1 MFCLFSKRPVS
12 EESLPPVSEEL
23 SEESLSWGTG
33 PPRKGL
39 RSSDNLFKGKKQ
51 TNWSKR
57 VQNNL
62 KQETEMNPLELY
74 IYIRCIDIHRY
85 VYTLGV
91 APRASPSNSDQPG
104 LLPSLADP
112 KQKPLLSTGIL
123 GEKTIYIYIYIA

>member
-1 MFCLFSKRPVS
+1 MLCRFSKRPES

-33 PPRKGL
+33 SPRKGL
-39 RSSDNLFKGKKQ
+39 RSSDNFFLTKKQ

-62 KQETEMNPLELY
+62 KQETEMNLLKLPTKKNRC
-74 IYIRCIDIHRY
+74 IVIRCIDIHRY

-91 APRASPSNSDQPG
+91 APQTSPSNSDQPG

-123 GEKTIYIYIYIA
+123 GGENHT